1 MKRKRR
7 SPEQII
13 ALLRD
18 AEADLAAGLSIEQ
31 VCKKLGV
38 SEQTYYRWKSQYGGA
53 KADTMK
59 RLKQL
64 EAENKRLKKAVADL
78 TLEKQILKEVAEG
91 NF

>member
-18 AEADLAAGLSIEQ
+18 AEADLAAGLSVDQ
-31 VCKKLGV
+31 VCKKIGV
-38 SEQTYYRWKSQYGGA
+38 SQQTYFRWKSQYGGA
-53 KADTMK
+53 KGNAMK

-64 EAENKRLKKAVADL
+64 EAENKQLKKAVADL
-78 TLEKQILKEVAEG
+78 TLEKQALKDIAEG

>member
-18 AEADLAAGLSIEQ
+18 AEADLAAGRSIEQ

-38 SEQTYYRWKSQYGGA
+38 SEQTYYRWKSQ
-53 KADTMK
+53 
-59 RLKQL
+59 
-64 EAENKRLKKAVADL
+64 
-78 TLEKQILKEVAEG
+78 
-91 NF
+91 